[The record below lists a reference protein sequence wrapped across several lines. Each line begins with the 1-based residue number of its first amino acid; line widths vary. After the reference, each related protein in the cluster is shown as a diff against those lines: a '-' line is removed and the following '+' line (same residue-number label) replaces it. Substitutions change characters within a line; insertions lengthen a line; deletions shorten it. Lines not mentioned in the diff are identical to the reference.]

1 MRYKLYIWF
10 SHLCFFRDKKVHI
23 KINMKNYKNALFY
36 FGVTGG
42 FTALMYWIIK
52 KGKHLEGGKKITIAT
67 IENGSWNDFIAS
79 MQHSFQDPLAIL
91 LAQIITIILVARF
104 FGWVFKKIGQPS
116 VIGEIIAGIVL
127 GPSLL
132 GMYFPEISAALFP
145 VESLGNLKF
154 LSQIGLIL
162 FMFVIGMEL
171 DLKVLKNKANEA
183 VVISHASIVIPFTL
197 GIGLAYFVYNR
208 FAPEGVKFL
217 SFSLFMGIAMSITAF
232 PVLARIV
239 QERGIHKT
247 KLGAIVITCAAADDI
262 TAWCIL
268 AVVIAIVKA
277 GTFVSSLYIIS
288 LALIYVLLMI
298 FIVKPFLKRIGDLYG
313 TKDSIIKPVVA
324 IFFLVLILS
333 SYATEVIG
341 IHALFGAFM
350 TGAIMPDV
358 PKFRTI
364 FIEKVEDVALI
375 LLLPL
380 FFVFT
385 GLKTEIG
392 LINDPY
398 LWKVTGFIILVAVV
412 GKFLGSTL
420 AAKFVGQ
427 SWRDSLTIGA
437 LMNTRGLMELI
448 VLNIGLEL
456 KVLTPEVFTM
466 MVIMALVTTFMTGP
480 ALDLINYIFKTK
492 DVNDL
497 EVILN
502 HSKYRILIS
511 FGNNEKGKSL
521 LRLANSLIKKTK
533 ETSTIT
539 VMHLSLS
546 DEMHQ
551 FNMEDKEK
559 NSFIPIVEESKILK
573 QEITTIFKATIDIE
587 TDIAD
592 IANQGDFDLLLIG
605 LGKSIFEGTILG
617 KVIGFTTRI
626 INPDRL
632 IDKFT
637 GKEGLFEN
645 SPFDE
650 RTRQIISKTKMPIG
664 ILIDKDLQNV
674 DEVFLPIFCQED
686 SFLID
691 YAQKLIYNNN
701 SKIMILDVNGHVKT
715 NFVLESAINSLQQKY
730 PNNIGLTK
738 DEIIKKEFLAKQD
751 LMLISH
757 ESWKTL
763 VDSRSVWLSGIPS
776 VLILKH

>member
-1 MRYKLYIWF
+1 MRHNL
-10 SHLCFFRDKKVHI
+10 
-23 KINMKNYKNALFY
+23 
-36 FGVTGG
+36 
-42 FTALMYWIIK
+42 
-52 KGKHLEGGKKITIAT
+52 
-67 IENGSWNDFIAS
+67 
-79 MQHSFQDPLAIL
+79 QDPLAIL
-91 LAQIITIILVARF
+91 LAQIVTIIIVARF
-104 FGWVFKKIGQPS
+104 FGWVFKKIGQPT

-132 GMYFPEISAALFP
+132 GMYFPEFSSVLFP

-208 FAPEGVKFL
+208 FAPEGVNFL

-239 QERGIHKT
+239 QERGLNKT
-247 KLGAIVITCAAADDI
+247 KLGAIAITCAAADDI
-262 TAWCIL
+262 TAWCLL

-277 GTFVSSLYIIS
+277 GTFVSSLYIIG
-288 LALIYVLLMI
+288 LAVVYVLAML
-298 FIVKPFLKRIGDLYG
+298 FIVKPFLKRIGELYG
-313 TKDSIIKPVVA
+313 AKDTLVKPVVA
-324 IFFLVLILS
+324 IFFLTLIIS

-364 FIEKVEDVALI
+364 FIEKVEDVSLI

-412 GKFLGSTL
+412 GKFLGSAL

-427 SWRDSLTIGA
+427 SWSDSLTIGA

-456 KVLTPEVFTM
+456 KVLTPAVFTM

-480 ALDLINYIFKTK
+480 ALDFINFIFKNK
-492 DVNDL
+492 DAIVPEVVVN
-497 EVILN
+497 EN
-502 HSKYRILIS
+502 KYKVLIS

-521 LRLANSLIKKTK
+521 LRLANSLTKKQK
-533 ETSTIT
+533 KSASIT
-539 VMHLSLS
+539 AMHLYLS
-546 DEMHQ
+546 DEMHT
-551 FNMEDKEK
+551 FNAEEIEK
-559 NSFIPIVEESKILK
+559 DSFVPILEESKSLN
-573 QEITTIFKATIDIE
+573 QEINTLFKATMDIE
-587 TDIAD
+587 TEIAD
-592 IANQGDFDLLLIG
+592 VANQGDYDLLLVG

-650 RTRQIISKTKMPIG
+650 RTRQIISKTKMPLG
-664 ILIDKDLQNV
+664 ILIDKDLQGVNSI
-674 DEVFLPIFCQED
+674 FIPIFTSED
-686 SFLID
+686 SFLLD

-701 SKIMILDVNGHVKT
+701 SKVQILDVNGDIHT
-715 NFVLESAINSLQQKY
+715 NFVVQSALESLEQKY
-730 PNNIGLTK
+730 PNNINLME
-738 DEIIKKEFLAKQD
+738 DRIVKKEFLANQD
-751 LMLISH
+751 MMIISL
-757 ESWKTL
+757 ESWKAL
-763 VDSRSVWLSGIPS
+763 VDSRSVWLSGVPS
-776 VLILKH
+776 VLILKP

>member
-1 MRYKLYIWF
+1 
-10 SHLCFFRDKKVHI
+10 
-23 KINMKNYKNALFY
+23 MKNYKNMLFY

-42 FTALMYWIIK
+42 FTALIYWIIG
-52 KGKHLEGGKKITIAT
+52 KGKALEIGKPIPVPAIGT
-67 IENGSWNDFIAS
+67 SWNDFLVS
-79 MQHSFQDPLAIL
+79 MHSNFQDPMAIL
-91 LAQIITIILVARF
+91 LAQIATIILVARF
-104 FGWVFKKIGQPS
+104 FGWIFKKIGQPS
-116 VIGEIIAGIVL
+116 VIGEIIAGIAL
-127 GPSLL
+127 GPSLF
-132 GMYFPEISAALFP
+132 GHYFPEFSAALFP
-145 VESLGNLKF
+145 VASLGNLKF

-171 DLKVLKNKANEA
+171 DLKVLKNKAKEA
-183 VVISHASIVIPFTL
+183 VVISHASIVIPFAL
-197 GIGLAYFVYNR
+197 GIGLSYFVYNK

-277 GTFVSSLYIIS
+277 GTFVSSMYIIS
-288 LALIYVLLMI
+288 LALIYVMVMLI
-298 FIVKPFLKRIGDLYG
+298 IIKPFLKKIGELYG
-313 TKDSIIKPVVA
+313 SKDNLAKPMVA
-324 IFFLVLILS
+324 IFFLILIIS

-350 TGAIMPDV
+350 TGAIMPDIA
-358 PKFRTI
+358 KFRSI
-364 FIEKVEDVALI
+364 FIEKVEDVSMI

-398 LWKVTGFIILVAVV
+398 LWQITGFIILVAVV
-412 GKFLGSTL
+412 GKFLGSAL
-420 AAKFVGQ
+420 AARFVGQ

-456 KVLTPEVFTM
+456 KVLTPEIFTM

-480 ALDLINYIFKTK
+480 ALNLINYLFKTK
-492 DVNDL
+492 DTIDSN
-497 EVILN
+497 EEEKI
-502 HSKYRILIS
+502 SKYKILIS

-521 LRLANSLIKKTK
+521 LRLASSLIKNQK
-533 ETSTIT
+533 ETSCIT
-539 VMHLSLS
+539 AMHLSLS
-546 DEMHQ
+546 DEMHA
-551 FNMEDKEK
+551 FDFENKEK
-559 NSFIPIVEESKILK
+559 NSFQPIVEESRHLN

-592 IANQGDFDLLLIG
+592 IANQGEYDLLLVG
-605 LGKSIFEGTILG
+605 LGKSIFEGSILG
-617 KVIGFTTRI
+617 KVIGFTSRI
-626 INPDRL
+626 MNPDRL

-637 GKEGLFEN
+637 GREGLFEN

-650 RTRQIISKTKMPIG
+650 RTRQIISKTKMPLG
-664 ILIDKDLQNV
+664 ILIDKELQ
-674 DEVFLPIFCQED
+674 EVNHVFIPVFNPED
-686 SFLID
+686 SYLIE

-701 SKIMILDVNGHVKT
+701 SQVIFLDAKSYLKS
-715 NFVLESAINSLQQKY
+715 NFVIESALQTLKENY
-730 PNNIGLTK
+730 PNNITFLDDK
-738 DEIIKKEFLAKQD
+738 IIKRDFLAHQD
-751 LMLISH
+751 LMIISL
-757 ESWKTL
+757 ESWKHL
-763 VDSRSVWLSGIPS
+763 VDSHSIWLTKVPS
-776 VLILKH
+776 VLIIKR

>member
-1 MRYKLYIWF
+1 M
-10 SHLCFFRDKKVHI
+10 KK
-23 KINMKNYKNALFY
+23 YKNTVFY
-36 FGVTGG
+36 LVITGG
-42 FTALMYWIIK
+42 FTALMYWIII
-52 KGKHLEGGKKITIAT
+52 KGKHLEAAKT
-67 IENGSWNDFIAS
+67 IETPESGNGSWSDFLAS
-79 MQHSFQDPLAIL
+79 MQYNFQDPLAIL
-91 LAQIITIILVARF
+91 LAQIITIILVARV
-104 FGWVFKKIGQPS
+104 FGWIFKKIGQPS

-132 GMYFPEISAALFP
+132 GLYFPEFSSTLFP

-171 DLKVLKNKANEA
+171 DLKVLKNKANDA
-183 VVISHASIVIPFTL
+183 VVISHASIVIPFAL
-197 GIGLAYFVYNR
+197 GIGLSYFVYNQ

-217 SFSLFMGIAMSITAF
+217 SFSLFMGIALSITAF

-277 GTFVSSLYIIS
+277 GTFVSSLYIIM
-288 LALIYVLLMI
+288 LAVLYVLAMI

-313 TKDSIIKPVVA
+313 SKDTIIKPVVA

-350 TGAIMPDV
+350 AGAIMPDV

-392 LINDPY
+392 LLNDPY

-412 GKFLGSTL
+412 GKFLGSAL

-456 KVLTPEVFTM
+456 NVLTPEVFTM

-492 DVNDL
+492 DGDDTAEPTND
-497 EVILN
+497 N
-502 HSKYRILIS
+502 KYRILIS
-511 FGNNEKGKSL
+511 FGDNEKGKSL
-521 LRLANSLIKKTK
+521 LRLANGLIKKQK
-533 ETSTIT
+533 NTSSIT
-539 VMHLSLS
+539 AMHLSLS
-546 DEMHQ
+546 DEVNT
-551 FNMEDKEK
+551 FNIEDKEK
-559 NSFIPIVEESKILK
+559 NSFHQIIEESQLLK
-573 QEITTIFKATIDIE
+573 QDITTVFKATMDIE
-587 TDIAD
+587 TEIAD
-592 IANQGDFDLLLIG
+592 VANHGDYDLLLIG

-617 KVIGFTTRI
+617 KVIGLTTRI

-650 RTRQIISKTKMPIG
+650 RTRQIISRTKMPIG
-664 ILIDKDLQNV
+664 ILIDKELQQV
-674 DEVFLPIFCQED
+674 SRVFIPIFSSED

-701 SKIMILDVNGHVKT
+701 SEIVLLDVNGYLNT
-715 NFVLESAINSLQQKY
+715 NFVMKSAIDSLEQKY
-730 PNNIGLTK
+730 PNNIGLIADK
-738 DEIIKKEFLAKQD
+738 IVRKEFLDQQD
-751 LMLISH
+751 LMLISIG
-757 ESWKTL
+757 SWKQL
-763 VDSRSVWLSGIPS
+763 VDSRSTWLSSVPS